1 MTILSSGLKSISIG
15 GSINHGVNHG
25 VPSFNS
31 FRMTGDL
38 IWNLSKGGQLSI
50 ENVVEAFVKSKESLL
65 KYYLNGNIND
75 SVEQKIIKESI
86 QDFLNKIPDRFN
98 FNDVKKLNFMIN
110 NFNKKNK
117 TLSFEKFI
125 KQKEKQNLKDY
136 RKYLKNKN
144 KTITIGELSL
154 EEKLI
159 GHTNI
164 IKFKLP
170 VVFSKVYFEE
180 YLSLEKTTT
189 TLEKE
194 FKVNKFYKTLTDYRE
209 VEKYLGF
216 MKKEVEDVRSA
227 EVDIDNETLK
237 NMKKIVIDG
246 LDNEIQIIEKYCLN
260 LKLNEKMES
269 SFKEKTKK
277 I

>member
-1 MTILSSGLKSISIG
+1 
-15 GSINHGVNHG
+15 
-25 VPSFNS
+25 
-31 FRMTGDL
+31 MTGDL
-38 IWNLSKGGQLSI
+38 IWNLSKGGQFSI
-50 ENVVEAFVKSKESLL
+50 ENIVEKFVKSKESLL
-65 KYYLNGNIND
+65 KYYLNGNVND

-144 KTITIGELSL
+144 KIITIGELSL

-164 IKFKLP
+164 IKLKLP

-180 YLSLEKTTT
+180 YLSLEKATT

-194 FKVNKFYKTLTDYRE
+194 FKVNKF
-209 VEKYLGF
+209 
-216 MKKEVEDVRSA
+216 
-227 EVDIDNETLK
+227 
-237 NMKKIVIDG
+237 
-246 LDNEIQIIEKYCLN
+246 
-260 LKLNEKMES
+260 
-269 SFKEKTKK
+269 
-277 I
+277 